1 MDWVAVL
8 GWGYNF
14 RLGSFPLPPA
24 DEEEEKCKEKQNKY
38 YVRISGGLQGYE
50 RVFYVPI
57 RPTTTPTRVP
67 ANGCEVKPLEIPCAA
82 PAPVGLALEELE
94 AAPAFPLPC
103 CVAVML
109 GGVVETEVRSVVL
122 IAVDF

>member
-1 MDWVAVL
+1 L
-8 GWGYNF
+8 
-14 RLGSFPLPPA
+14 
-24 DEEEEKCKEKQNKY
+24 K
-38 YVRISGGLQGYE
+38 GYE
-50 RVFYVPI
+50 SVFYVPT
-57 RPTTTPTRVP
+57 RPTTTPTKVP
-67 ANGCEVKPLEIPCAA
+67 ANGWEVKPFEIPCAA
-82 PAPVGLALEELE
+82 TAPVGLDLEELE

>member
-1 MDWVAVL
+1 
-8 GWGYNF
+8 
-14 RLGSFPLPPA
+14 
-24 DEEEEKCKEKQNKY
+24 
-38 YVRISGGLQGYE
+38 VRISWRLKGYE
-50 RVFYVPI
+50 SVFYVPT

-82 PAPVGLALEELE
+82 TTPVELALEELE

-109 GGVVETEVRSVVL
+109 GGAVETEVRSVVL